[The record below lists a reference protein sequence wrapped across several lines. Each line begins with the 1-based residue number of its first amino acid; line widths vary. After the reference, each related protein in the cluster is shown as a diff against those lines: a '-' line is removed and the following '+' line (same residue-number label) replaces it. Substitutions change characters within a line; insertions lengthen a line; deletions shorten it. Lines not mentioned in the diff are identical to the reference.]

1 MRSHM
6 QSWKYVGVAA
16 LTRVKL
22 LHCADLHL
30 DAPFTSLSDSTAAE
44 TRRYEIKLAFRK
56 IIAAVKEEAAD
67 LLLVAGD
74 LFEHGY
80 VGKSTIQMLSDEFE
94 RLGDTQVLIIPGNH
108 DPFVPDSYYS
118 TFTWP
123 VNVHILTA
131 PEQKLDLASSCVS
144 IYGGIPKIGPDRSR
158 INILLLHGTVDMNP
172 DGRAYNP
179 YTSVELDA
187 LGMDYVALG
196 HFHNCISGAGS
207 QGRIFNPGSP
217 EPLGFDEEGS
227 HGVFI
232 VEIEKSEGVSLVNP
246 RFMSINSRAY
256 RNAAVKLNECATD
269 EQAAEKAVEAFEA
282 GCADDLYRITFQGT
296 TAAGFRLNRNRAA
309 GYLKDRAFY
318 LKVKDDTFPAYD
330 LAGIR
335 NEPGLRGVFTDK
347 MLAKAELAANEEARL
362 LIMQALY
369 YGLEA
374 IDRGEIHL

>member
-1 MRSHM
+1 M
-6 QSWKYVGVAA
+6 GVAA

-30 DAPFTSLSDSTAAE
+30 DAPFTSLSDSTAAAE

-56 IIAAVKEEAAD
+56 IIALAKEEAVD

-80 VGKSTIQMLSDEFE
+80 VRKSTIHLLSDEFE
-94 RLGDTQVLIIPGNH
+94 NIMDTQVLIIPGNH
-108 DPFVPDSYYS
+108 DPVVTDSYYS
-118 TFTWP
+118 NFTWP
-123 VNVHILTA
+123 ANVHIFTA
-131 PEQKLDLASSCVS
+131 MEQNFDLASSCVS
-144 IYGGIPKIGPDRSR
+144 IYGSIPKTVPDRSR
-158 INILLLHGTVDMNP
+158 VNILLLHGTVDMNP

-179 YTSVELDA
+179 YASMELDA
-187 LGMDYVALG
+187 LGMDYTALG
-196 HFHNCISGAGS
+196 HFHNCITGAGS

-232 VEIEKSEGVSLVNP
+232 VEIEKSEGISSVNS
-246 RFMSINSRAY
+246 RFLPINSRSY
-256 RNAAVKLNECATD
+256 RNVSVKLDECATD
-269 EQAAEKAVEAFEA
+269 EQAAKKAEKAFEA
-282 GCADDLYRITFQGT
+282 GAAADLYCITFQGT
-296 TAAGFRLNRNRAA
+296 TAAGFRLNRNRVA

-318 LKVKDDTFPAYD
+318 LKVKDDTFPEYD
-330 LAGIR
+330 LDGIR
-335 NEPGLRGVFTDK
+335 NEPGLRGVFTGK
-347 MLAKAELAANEEARL
+347 MLDRAALAADEEERS

>member
-1 MRSHM
+1 M
-6 QSWKYVGVAA
+6 GVVA

-30 DAPFTSLSDSTAAE
+30 DVPFTSLSDSTAAE

-56 IIAAVKEEAAD
+56 IIALAKEEAAD

-80 VGKSTIQMLSDEFE
+80 VRKSTIQLLSDEFE
-94 RLGDTQVLIIPGNH
+94 SLMDTQVLIIPGNH
-108 DPFVPDSYYS
+108 DPAVPDSYYS
-118 TFTWP
+118 SFNWP
-123 VNVHILTA
+123 SNVHIITA
-131 PEQKLDLASSCVS
+131 LEQKVDIAAPCVS
-144 IYGGIPKIGPDRSR
+144 IYGSIPKTVPDRSR
-158 INILLLHGTVDMNP
+158 VNLLLLHGTIDMNP

-179 YTSVELDA
+179 YTSAELDA
-187 LGMDYVALG
+187 LGMDYIALG
-196 HFHNCISGAGS
+196 HFHNCISGADS

-232 VEIEKSEGVSLVNP
+232 VEIEKSEGISSVNS
-246 RFMSINSRAY
+246 RFLPINSRSY
-256 RNAAVKLNECATD
+256 WNVSVKLDDCATD
-269 EQAAEKAVEAFEA
+269 EQAAEKAVKAFEA
-282 GCADDLYRITFQGT
+282 GMADDLYSITFQGT
-296 TAAGFRLNRNRAA
+296 TTAGFRLNRNRVT

-318 LKVKDDTFPAYD
+318 VKVKDDTFPEYELD
-330 LAGIR
+330 GIS
-335 NEPGLRGVFTDK
+335 NEPGLRGVFTGK
-347 MLAKAELAANEEARL
+347 MLARAGMAVDEDERL

-374 IDRGEIHL
+374 IDHGEIHL